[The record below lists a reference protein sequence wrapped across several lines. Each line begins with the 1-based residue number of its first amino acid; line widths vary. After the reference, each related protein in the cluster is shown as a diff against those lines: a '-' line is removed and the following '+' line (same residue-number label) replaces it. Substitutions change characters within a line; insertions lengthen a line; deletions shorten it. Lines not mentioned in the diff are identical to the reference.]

1 MKFGNPKSQ
10 QIQDA
15 AALVAGAVAG
25 GAVSRGVMG
34 IIHKPSGATDDATLK
49 KESNMLLV
57 KRVVL
62 AAAAVYGASAIS
74 GNDTAATAVKGSLV
88 GMAVIQVAD
97 AVSDIAAKSTN
108 LAITANSTATQKFT
122 AHMLGLKCA
131 CSTPVANGMGKPTRR
146 YARLRMPE
154 VLALASTEN
163 PYDAIFA
170 AGQQLSA

>member
-25 GAVSRGVMG
+25 GAVSRGVIG
-34 IIHKPSGATDDATLK
+34 LIHTPSGATDDATIK

-57 KRVVL
+57 KRLGL
-62 AAAAVYGASAIS
+62 AAVAVYGLAAIN
-74 GNDTAATAVKGSLV
+74 GTDTAATAVKGSLA
-88 GMAVIQVAD
+88 GMAVMQVAD
-97 AVSDIAAKSTN
+97 AVADMAAKSTT
-108 LAITANSTATQKFT
+108 LPITATSTATQKFT

-154 VLALASTEN
+154 VPALASTEN

>member
-15 AALVAGAVAG
+15 AALVVGAVAG
-25 GAVSRGVMG
+25 GAVSRGVIG
-34 IIHKPSGATDDATLK
+34 LIHKPSGATDDATLK

-57 KRVVL
+57 KRAVL
-62 AAAAVYGASAIS
+62 AAAAVYGAAAIS
-74 GNDTAATAVKGSLV
+74 GTDTVATAVKGSLV
-88 GMAVIQVAD
+88 GMAVLQIAD
-97 AVSDIAAKSTN
+97 AVADTAAKSSK
-108 LAITANSTATQKFT
+108 LAITDTSTATQKFT

-131 CSTPVANGMGKPTRR
+131 CTTPTPGMGKPTRR

-154 VLALASTEN
+154 VPALVSSEN

>member
-25 GAVSRGVMG
+25 GAVSRGVIG
-34 IIHKPSGATDDATLK
+34 LIHTPSGATDDATIK

-57 KRVVL
+57 KRLGL
-62 AAAAVYGASAIS
+62 AAVAVYGLAAIN
-74 GNDTAATAVKGSLV
+74 GTDTTATAVKGTLAGV
-88 GMAVIQVAD
+88 ATMQVIDAVAD
-97 AVSDIAAKSTN
+97 MAAKSTT
-108 LAITANSTATQKFT
+108 LPITATSTATQKFT

-131 CSTPVANGMGKPTRR
+131 CSTPVSGMGRPNRR

-154 VLALASTEN
+154 VEN
-163 PYDAIFA
+163 LTSGNNPFDEIFES
-170 AGQQLSA
+170 GKQLSA

>member
-10 QIQDA
+10 NIQDA

-25 GAVSRGVMG
+25 GAVSRGVIG
-34 IIHKPSGATDDATLK
+34 LIHKPTGATDDATLK

-74 GNDTAATAVKGSLV
+74 GTDTATTAVKGSLV
-88 GMAVIQVAD
+88 GMAVMQIAD
-97 AVSDIAAKSTN
+97 AVSDTAAKSSK
-108 LAITANSTATQKFT
+108 LQITGTSTQMQKF
-122 AHMLGLKCA
+122 AANALGLKCA
-131 CSTPVANGMGKPTRR
+131 CSNPSSGMGRPARR

-154 VLALASTEN
+154 LPSLTATEN
-163 PYDAIFA
+163 PYDAVYA
-170 AGQQLSA
+170 SGQYLSA